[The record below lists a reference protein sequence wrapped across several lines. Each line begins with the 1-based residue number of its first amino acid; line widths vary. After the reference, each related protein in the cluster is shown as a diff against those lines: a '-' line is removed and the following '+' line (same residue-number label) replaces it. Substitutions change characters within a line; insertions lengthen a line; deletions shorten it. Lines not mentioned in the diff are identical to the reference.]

1 MAEFSNTR
9 TRIASWLLIYLTA
22 VQPLHPAIAAQ
33 QRQLPV
39 VNIATPDP
47 SGISH
52 NYYKSFNIDSTG
64 AVLNNATEA
73 GQSVLAGQLAANP
86 NLNGNSAKLIINEV
100 QSSDST
106 TLAGKLEVFGKK
118 AEVIIVNPNGL
129 QCNGC
134 SFINTNK
141 HTLIDGKLNINM
153 LQITAR
159 GQTPIVNILAP
170 NPAGISHNHFKS
182 FNVDA
187 PGMVLNNSTEAGQS
201 SLVGQLA
208 ANRNFYEGNSAKLI
222 INEVIGRDY
231 SELTGTLEVFGPKAD
246 VIIANPNGL
255 YCNGCNFS
263 NASGITLTTGRPVFN
278 SQGELDSLNITK
290 NTAIVVGSKGVN
302 ALNQNNTAIITGG
315 LKLHGEIRANQLDVI
330 LGTNQVN
337 YQSGDI
343 QSLLSTETKPLI
355 VLDTKEL
362 GGMYANSIR
371 LISTEKANTVNAKN
385 IVSHQGDIRFDVA
398 GDLNLGNITAKNNLN
413 ITSKKT
419 SLAQGDKLLSG
430 RDITLVNTEFNNL
443 GQVTAEGDLR
453 IFSDQVRNSGQQAQ
467 IIANNMW
474 IQKDADGNKNTL
486 VENKSGTIKTKS
498 GDLIIRT
505 EKLENSRPMV
515 TAGWQKLTPDSR
527 QLNDYDDDSDSP
539 GKVIITLEY
548 DWPTRALPEKWFG
561 AIETGEWQSG
571 VWRVNTEKN
580 IWQLNAPSPAATL
593 HSGSN
598 LYINASQLENKSSHI
613 GAAKDIFLTGNDF
626 LNSSASNWVKD
637 EFRYYRVDYQW
648 PDYYVFHDERL
659 YYQLTEAE
667 KYRATVVA
675 GGNAV
680 LDFNNKIQLQ
690 RPVPEIDKTA
700 PISLSEFTPPVLKGH
715 NILLHGKTISS
726 SDLIQASGDITFIAE
741 DRIALANSSL
751 RGQDISLTA
760 RNDINS
766 SSSEFLGRNIL
777 LLSREG
783 DIKTNS
789 PDRSSRQPDDAQ
801 VFNRIKAS
809 HDFTAIAA
817 KDIQLTDTLIHPAAN
832 ISLSAGHDINI
843 SHVLKPE
850 EILITDGFLEPEKYL
865 KQINQLLSLSNRLTS
880 SGDITLNAGN
890 NLMLQGIKLNAG
902 QEINLHAARD
912 IQLEPY
918 NRTVWSDLMGRYNNN
933 HQGSVFFNIFPR
945 SETPDYTVQINA
957 KGNALINAGR
967 DILTRGSNINA
978 DNNLTLLAGQHIQ
991 LAALPYTGTDWTDRS
1006 RYTRHAAT
1014 RLKAGNTLNAVA
1026 NHQLITQ
1033 GAELAAGGDMT
1044 LTSGGDMRFES
1055 VLNESHY
1062 GGGDNS
1068 SYRKLQQS
1076 TQLNSGGALTLIS
1089 NGSMLFQ
1096 ATQLMVKKVM
1106 DIAAKGGYLFAQ
1118 AMEETSHSEQH
1129 WQTRKWW
1136 GRKKSHHNV
1145 QHVATNKVTEFT
1157 AEGDISLLSRDDST
1171 YQASKIAAGQNAKLT
1186 STHGKVIFEAV
1197 KDITFQQKTELSK
1210 GFYIKY
1216 TDKGYLDEKWVLP
1229 TIHTGG
1235 ELTVDAAQGIR
1246 ADVKVKNGESLR
1258 SAITALSKTP
1268 GNEWLNDLNLRDDVQ
1283 WQKVMDAYHHWD
1295 HKNEHL
1301 NPVVAAVIAI
1311 AIAAATAGSGLVVA
1325 AGAAAGGGVAGGA
1338 VSAGMSALA
1347 SQAAVSLMNNKGDIS
1362 KTFKDM
1368 GSKSSVKSLVT
1379 SMAIGGALSGFDAA
1393 IGGDSAAKGAKT
1405 ASTTSARLPQL
1416 SHGDWSKVAQRVA
1429 GQSIISSSLNT
1440 AINGGSFK
1448 DNLATALL
1456 TSVGSQLHAEG
1467 AHLIGN
1473 NGDVLGVSGKALSHA
1488 LVAGVAAEIGGGTA
1502 KGAAAGALA
1511 AELAGVVMGENII
1524 GSQQWQEKAER
1535 QAQIIRFF
1543 GGVAGAVFTGK
1554 AEGAYS
1560 GASAAE
1566 TAFRYN
1572 YLSHHQQKLMETEMA
1587 AAKTLADKGSVFVH
1601 WGLTSAT
1608 QDGAFAAG
1616 IVAGVPEGLHD
1627 SAIGLLGVLK
1637 EPKQTFMA
1645 LKELVN
1651 GDNVLGKVAQSVK
1664 RDWLA
1669 RIDRMEAHYQQ
1680 AGRSGAYD
1688 SGVEAGKLLVE
1699 YGGYVTGAGVLVK
1712 GSTRFAARQ
1721 VEKFAVPRIA
1731 TVNQST
1737 TGIKWGQGISQQ
1749 GMPWENYVGTQLPQN
1764 SRLPVN
1770 FKTFDYY
1777 NRISRTA
1784 ISVKT
1789 LDTTTAARVA
1799 NPRQIYNSLKGNIDT
1814 VAKFQEYS
1822 LSKRKLDS
1830 SMISSKEIQLAV
1842 PANTTKVQ
1850 WAEINRA
1857 IEYGKSQRVN
1867 VRVTQVK

>member
-22 VQPLHPAIAAQ
+22 VQPLHPAIAAGIQ
-33 QRQLPV
+33 ADNRQTKVHTRGQIPV
-39 VNIATPDP
+39 VDIVAPNAA
-47 SGISH
+47 GISH
-52 NYYKSFNIDSTG
+52 NRYRDFNVATAG
-64 AVLNNATEA
+64 AVLNNATTTGNSA
-73 GQSVLAGQLAANP
+73 LAGRLAANP
-86 NLNGNSAKLIINEV
+86 HLTRNSAQLIINEV
-100 QSSDST
+100 TGHQSSV
-106 TLAGKLEVFGKK
+106 LEGQLEVFG
-118 AEVIIVNPNGL
+118 
-129 QCNGC
+129 Q
-134 SFINTNK
+134 
-141 HTLIDGKLNINM
+141 
-153 LQITAR
+153 
-159 GQTPIVNILAP
+159 
-170 NPAGISHNHFKS
+170 
-182 FNVDA
+182 
-187 PGMVLNNSTEAGQS
+187 
-201 SLVGQLA
+201 
-208 ANRNFYEGNSAKLI
+208 
-222 INEVIGRDY
+222 
-231 SELTGTLEVFGPKAD
+231 KAD
-246 VIIANPNGL
+246 MIIANPNGL

-263 NASGITLTTGRPVFN
+263 NTSGITLTTGRPVFN

-290 NTAIVVGSKGVN
+290 NTAIIVGSKGVN

-343 QSLLSTETKPLI
+343 QSLLSKETKPLI

-385 IVSHQGDIRFDVA
+385 IVSHKGDIRFDVA
-398 GDLNLGNITAKNNLN
+398 SDLNLGNITAKNNLN
-413 ITSKKT
+413 MTSKKT
-419 SLAQGDKLLSG
+419 TLAKGDKLLSG

-453 IFSDQVRNSGQQAQ
+453 IFSDQVRNSGQQAH
-467 IIANNMW
+467 IIASNNMW

-486 VENKSGTIKTKS
+486 VENKSGTIKTKN

-548 DWPTRALPEKWFG
+548 DWRTRALPEKWFG

-580 IWQLNAPSPAATL
+580 IWQLNTSSPAATL

-626 LNSSASNWVKD
+626 LNSSDSNWVKD

-680 LDFNNKIQLQ
+680 LDFNNNIQLQ
-690 RPVPEIDKTA
+690 RPVPEVDKAA

-760 RNDINS
+760 LNDINS

-783 DIKTNS
+783 NIKTNS

-850 EILITDGFLEPEKYL
+850 EILITDGFLDPEKYL

-1096 ATQLMVKKVM
+1096 ATQLMAKKVM

-1467 AHLIGN
+1467 AHLIGD
-1473 NGDVLGVSGKALSHA
+1473 NGAVLGVSGKALSHA
-1488 LVAGVAAEIGGGTA
+1488 LVAGVAAEIGGGNA

-1511 AELAGVVMGENII
+1511 AELAGVVMGENLI

-1535 QAQIIRFF
+1535 QAQITRFF

-1616 IVAGVPEGLHD
+1616 IVAGVPEGVHD

-1645 LKELVN
+1645 LKELIN
-1651 GDNVLGKVAQSVK
+1651 SDDVLGTVAQSVK
-1664 RDWLA
+1664 QDWLG
-1669 RIDRMEAHYQQ
+1669 RIARMEAHYQQ
-1680 AGRSGAYD
+1680 AGTRGAFD
-1688 SGVEAGKLLVE
+1688 SGREAGKLLVE
-1699 YGGYVTGAGVLVK
+1699 YGGYAVGAGALAK
-1712 GSTRFAARQ
+1712 GSPHIAAGQVKKFRGKGPTVHPVLLNELATNGVKFTPENVLAVARTPSGQIVFLEKGSATAGLRHIVAEHGSQFA
-1721 VEKFAVPRIA
+1721 KI
-1731 TVNQST
+1731 
-1737 TGIKWGQGISQQ
+1737 GISEVQIPRVVMKAVTDGKIVGYQ
-1749 GMPWENYVGTQLPQN
+1749 GSGIGRPIYETVINGQKYNMAITVGNNGYIVGANL
-1764 SRLPVN
+1764 RG
-1770 FKTFDYY
+1770 
-1777 NRISRTA
+1777 A
-1784 ISVKT
+1784 VK
-1789 LDTTTAARVA
+1789 
-1799 NPRQIYNSLKGNIDT
+1799 
-1814 VAKFQEYS
+1814 
-1822 LSKRKLDS
+1822 
-1830 SMISSKEIQLAV
+1830 
-1842 PANTTKVQ
+1842 
-1850 WAEINRA
+1850 
-1857 IEYGKSQRVN
+1857 
-1867 VRVTQVK
+1867 